1 VIRAAS
7 VLLVALAVLAA
18 GADAAS
24 PPVQLRTF
32 RFVDHSRL
40 AHFRDGTSGPRVLVT
55 EVRYPQVGQA
65 PYPLVVFAHGFAV
78 APHDYGRLLQTWAR
92 AGYVV
97 AAPIFPVESP
107 HARGGPSQSDLEN
120 EPRDLSFV
128 ISRLL
133 GPAGPLRK
141 LVDARKI
148 AIAGQSDGGV
158 AALTTAYDRRYR
170 DRRIKAAIVMSGGPL
185 PGFTTPPPGS
195 PPLLAVQG
203 TQDPLNSPGTTSYYY
218 ALMRPPKFLLWL
230 IGAPHREP
238 YSTNDIWAPVV
249 RLATTRFLDHYVRRA
264 PLRPLIPAGTQPG
277 VARVVSER

>member
-1 VIRAAS
+1 VIRS
-7 VLLVALAVLAA
+7 GVLVLLAVVMLAA
-18 GADAAS
+18 GTDAAS
-24 PPVQLRTF
+24 PPVQLHTY
-32 RFVDHSRL
+32 RFVDYSRR
-40 AHFRDGTSGPRVLVT
+40 AQFRDGTSGPRVLVT
-55 EVRYPQVGQA
+55 EVRYPRDGHP

-78 APHDYGRLLQTWAR
+78 TPHDYVRLLETWAR

-107 HARGGPSQSDLEN
+107 SARGGPSQSDLNN

-133 GPAGPLRK
+133 APTSPLQK
-141 LVDARKI
+141 LVYAQRI

-158 AALTTAYDRRYR
+158 AALATAYDRRYR
-170 DRRIKAAIVMSGGPL
+170 DRRIKAAIIMSGAAL
-185 PGFTTPPPGS
+185 PGFTAPPRGS

-203 TQDPLNSPGTTSYYY
+203 TGDPFNSPSTTSYYFG
-218 ALMRPPKFLLWL
+218 LIRRPKFLLWL

-238 YSTNDIWAPVV
+238 YSTNDRWAPVV
-249 RLATTRFLDHYVRRA
+249 RLATTRFLDHFLRGA
-264 PLRPLIPAGTQPG
+264 PLRPLIPAGTG